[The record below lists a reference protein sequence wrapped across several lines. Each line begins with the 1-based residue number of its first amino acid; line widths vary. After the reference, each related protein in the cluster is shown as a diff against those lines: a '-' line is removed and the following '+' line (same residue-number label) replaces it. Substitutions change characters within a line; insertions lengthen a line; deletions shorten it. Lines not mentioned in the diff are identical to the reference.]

1 MLPLLESPADSE
13 RQRTRG
19 AAPTM
24 ENATGMA
31 GEAARPLAGVRV
43 VDLTRVMTGPYCT
56 MMLGDL
62 GADVVKVELPGR
74 GDDTR
79 GWGPPFVGG
88 ESVYFMTVNR
98 NKRSVA
104 LDLKSEGGQ
113 AALWRL
119 IDGADVL
126 VENFSPGT
134 LARLGFGAEAVRA
147 RHPRLV
153 YAAISGFGQSGPDHD
168 RVAYDL
174 IVQGM
179 SGMMSVTGHPDGP
192 PTRLGVPIADIGA
205 GMFAA
210 YAIAAALYR
219 RERTGEG
226 CLIDTSM
233 LGGQVALLTYQA
245 GGFLATGEPP
255 ARLGNAHPM
264 IAPYDTFA
272 CADGHVNIAVGN
284 DAMWRRFCAA
294 IERPDL
300 AADETFAANA
310 GRVTNKPA
318 LYAAIEPELRALP
331 RVERVALLDC
341 TGGWYTEQRWEGVS
355 LDALLAATGARGAT
369 VEVRSETGY
378 ARRFPRDEAGGFL
391 LATGVAGAPLD
402 RGHGAPLRL
411 VAPGRR
417 GYDWVKWVT
426 EVRVDDR
433 SSLDQAPL
441 PLQ

>member
-1 MLPLLESPADSE
+1 MDE
-13 RQRTRG
+13 TTG
-19 AAPTM
+19 
-24 ENATGMA
+24 ATGGA
-31 GEAARPLAGVRV
+31 DQPLAGIRV

-79 GWGPPFVGG
+79 HWGPPFVGG

-98 NKRSVA
+98 NKRSIA
-104 LDLKSEGGQ
+104 LDLKHDEGKT
-113 AALWRL
+113 ALWRL
-119 IDGADVL
+119 LAGADVL

-147 RHPRLV
+147 RQPRLV
-153 YAAISGFGQSGPDHD
+153 YAAISGFGQSGPDHA

-219 RERTGEG
+219 RERTGQG
-226 CLIDTSM
+226 CTVDTSM

-255 ARLGNAHPM
+255 GRLGNAHPM

-272 CADGHVNIAVGN
+272 CADGYVNIAVGN

-294 IERPDL
+294 VERPDL
-300 AADETFAANA
+300 AVDETFAANA

-318 LYAAIEPELRALP
+318 LYAALEPTLRALP
-331 RVERVALLDC
+331 RDEIVR
-341 TGGWYTEQRWEGVS
+341 R
-355 LDALLAATGARGAT
+355 LDAAAVPCGPIR
-369 VEVRSETGY
+369 
-378 ARRFPRDEAGGFL
+378 P
-391 LATGVAGAPLD
+391 
-402 RGHGAPLRL
+402 
-411 VAPGRR
+411 
-417 GYDWVKWVT
+417 
-426 EVRVDDR
+426 
-433 SSLDQAPL
+433 
-441 PLQ
+441 

>member
-1 MLPLLESPADSE
+1 MDEPTGATAD
-13 RQRTRG
+13 
-19 AAPTM
+19 
-24 ENATGMA
+24 
-31 GEAARPLAGVRV
+31 AARPLEGVRV

-62 GADVVKVELPGR
+62 GADVVKVEMPGR

-79 GWGPPFVGG
+79 AWGPPFVEG
-88 ESVYFMTVNR
+88 ESVYFLTVNR

-104 LDLKSEGGQ
+104 LDLKSEGGK

-134 LARLGFGAEAVRA
+134 FARLGFGAEAARA
-147 RHPRLV
+147 RNPRLV

-179 SGMMSVTGHPDGP
+179 SGMMSITGHPDGP

-210 YAIAAALYR
+210 YAIAAALFR

-226 CLIDTSM
+226 CVVDTSM

-245 GGFLATGEPP
+245 GGFLATGQVPG
-255 ARLGNAHPM
+255 RLGNAHPM

-272 CADGHVNIAVGN
+272 CADGYVNIAVGN
-284 DAMWRRFCAA
+284 DAMWLRFCQA
-294 IERPDL
+294 IDRPDL
-300 AADETFAANA
+300 AAEETFATNA
-310 GRVTNKPA
+310 GRVTNKAA
-318 LYAAIEPELRALP
+318 LYAALEPTLRALGRDELVRRLDAAAVP
-331 RVERVALLDC
+331 CGPIRPVDDALADPQARSQDLVQEMAHPTVGPLRVPGAPYHFDGAAVAARLAPPLLGQH
-341 TGGWYTEQRWEGVS
+341 TREILAEAGYTDDETA
-355 LDALLAATGARGAT
+355 ALLASGAT
-369 VEVRSETGY
+369 AE
-378 ARRFPRDEAGGFL
+378 PAG
-391 LATGVAGAPLD
+391 
-402 RGHGAPLRL
+402 
-411 VAPGRR
+411 
-417 GYDWVKWVT
+417 
-426 EVRVDDR
+426 
-433 SSLDQAPL
+433 
-441 PLQ
+441 

>member
-1 MLPLLESPADSE
+1 
-13 RQRTRG
+13 
-19 AAPTM
+19 M
-24 ENATGMA
+24 ENSTGPVA
-31 GEAARPLAGVRV
+31 GPTRPLAGVRV
-43 VDLTRVMTGPYCT
+43 IDLTRVMTGPYCT

-104 LDLKSEGGQ
+104 LDLKSEGGK

-134 LARLGFGAEAVRA
+134 LARLGFGAGAVCA

-210 YAIAAALYR
+210 YAIAAALFR
-219 RERTGEG
+219 RAQTGEG
-226 CLIDTSM
+226 CTIDTSM
-233 LGGQVALLTYQA
+233 LGGQLALLTYQA
-245 GGFLATGEPP
+245 SGFLATGEVPG
-255 ARLGNAHPM
+255 RLGNAHPM

-272 CADGHVNIAVGN
+272 CADGYVNIAVGN
-284 DAMWRRFCAA
+284 DAMWLRFCAA
-294 IERPDL
+294 IDRPDL
-300 AADETFAANA
+300 AANETFAANA

-318 LYAAIEPELRALP
+318 LYAALEPTLGALSRDEVVHRLDAASVPCGPIRPVDDALADPQVRSQDLVQEMAHPAAGTLRVPGAPYRFDDAPVEARQAPPLLGQQTREILTEAGYSADDIE
-331 RVERVALLDC
+331 
-341 TGGWYTEQRWEGVS
+341 
-355 LDALLAATGARGAT
+355 ALLASGAAAEPVG
-369 VEVRSETGY
+369 
-378 ARRFPRDEAGGFL
+378 
-391 LATGVAGAPLD
+391 
-402 RGHGAPLRL
+402 
-411 VAPGRR
+411 
-417 GYDWVKWVT
+417 
-426 EVRVDDR
+426 
-433 SSLDQAPL
+433 
-441 PLQ
+441 